1 MDKLRVCFLGTGSMG
16 SAVLHG
22 LIASGHPKVLI
33 SATTNSTAT
42 AAKLRELGI
51 SAMAV
56 EESADANALMAADA
70 DLIVLGVKPYQ
81 ISKLLFEIA
90 GEIGKNAVVISMAAG
105 FSLES
110 MAQTLPDN
118 PNLIRTMPNTPSLVG
133 KGVTGLSVGP
143 NCSREASEAAAEL
156 FAAVGS
162 VIEIPEEKI
171 NPLSA
176 ISGSGPAWVYY
187 FIEQWEEIAIAQGFS
202 KEQAELMVRGTFE
215 GALELLAR
223 AEKEPWE
230 LRKNVS
236 SPGGTTEQIIKTFE
250 NAKLQ
255 EVFAAGLEAAVLRA
269 EEIARSGQ

>member
-33 SATTNSTAT
+33 SATTNSADS

-105 FSLES
+105 ITLEAMAKSLPE
-110 MAQTLPDN
+110 N

-143 NCSREASEAAAEL
+143 NCSKEAGVAAAEL
-156 FAAVGS
+156 FAAVGA

-171 NPLSA
+171 NALSA

-187 FIEQWEEIAIAQGFS
+187 FIEQWEEIAKAQGFS
-202 KEQAELMVRGTFE
+202 KAQAQTMVRGTFE
-215 GALELLAR
+215 GALELLAQ
-223 AEKEPWE
+223 ADSEPAE
-230 LRKNVS
+230 LRRKVT
-236 SPGGTTEQIIKTFE
+236 SPGGTTEQIIKTFDD
-250 NAKLQ
+250 ARLQ
-255 EVFAAGLEAAVLRA
+255 ELFASSLQAAVLRA
-269 EEIARSGQ
+269 EEIARLEQ

>member
-22 LIASGHPKVLI
+22 LIAAGHPKLLI
-33 SATTNSTAT
+33 SATTNSAAS

-56 EESADANALMAADA
+56 EESEDANALMAADA

-105 FSLES
+105 ITLDAMARSLP
-110 MAQTLPDN
+110 QN

-143 NCSREASEAAAEL
+143 NCSKEAGVAAAEL
-156 FAAVGS
+156 FAAVGA

-171 NPLSA
+171 NALSA

-187 FIEQWEEIAIAQGFS
+187 FIEQWEEIAQAQGFS
-202 KEQAELMVRGTFE
+202 KAQAELMVRGTFD
-215 GALELLAR
+215 GALELLAQSDS
-223 AEKEPWE
+223 EPAE
-230 LRKNVS
+230 LRKKVT
-236 SPGGTTEQIIKTFE
+236 SPGGTTEQIIKTFDE
-250 NAKLQ
+250 AKLQ
-255 EVFAAGLEAAVLRA
+255 EIFAAGLRAAVLRA
-269 EEIARSGQ
+269 EEIARQEQ

>member
-22 LIASGHPKVLI
+22 LIASGHPKLLI

-56 EESADANALMAADA
+56 EESQDANALMSADA
-70 DLIVLGVKPYQ
+70 DLIVLGVKPNNVA
-81 ISKLLFEIA
+81 KVLTEIA
-90 GEIGKNAVVISMAAG
+90 DEIGKNAVVISMAAG

>member
-22 LIASGHPKVLI
+22 LIAAGHPKLLI
-33 SATTNSTAT
+33 SATTNSAAS

-56 EESADANALMAADA
+56 EESEDANALMAADA

-81 ISKLLFEIA
+81 ISKVLAEIVS
-90 GEIGKNAVVISMAAG
+90 EIGKNAVVISMAAG
-105 FSLES
+105 ITLDAMARSLP
-110 MAQTLPDN
+110 QN

-143 NCSREASEAAAEL
+143 NCSKEAGVAAAEL
-156 FAAVGS
+156 FAAVGA

-171 NPLSA
+171 NALSA

-187 FIEQWEEIAIAQGFS
+187 FIEQWEEIAQAQGFS
-202 KEQAELMVRGTFE
+202 KAQAELMVRGTFD
-215 GALELLAR
+215 GALELLAQSDS
-223 AEKEPWE
+223 EPAE
-230 LRKNVS
+230 LRKKVT
-236 SPGGTTEQIIKTFE
+236 SPGGTTEQIIKTFDE
-250 NAKLQ
+250 AKLQ
-255 EVFAAGLEAAVLRA
+255 EVFAAGLRAAVLRA
-269 EEIARSGQ
+269 EEIARQEQ

>member
-33 SATTNSTAT
+33 SATTNSADS

-105 FSLES
+105 ITLEAMAKSLPE
-110 MAQTLPDN
+110 N

-143 NCSREASEAAAEL
+143 NCSKEAGVAATEL
-156 FAAVGS
+156 FAAVGA

-171 NPLSA
+171 NALSA

-187 FIEQWEEIAIAQGFS
+187 FIEQWEEIAKAQGFS
-202 KEQAELMVRGTFE
+202 KAQAQTMVRGTFE
-215 GALELLAR
+215 GALELLAQ
-223 AEKEPWE
+223 ADSEPAE
-230 LRKNVS
+230 LRRKVT
-236 SPGGTTEQIIKTFE
+236 SPGGTTEQIIKTFDQ
-250 NAKLQ
+250 ADLQ
-255 EVFAAGLEAAVLRA
+255 GIFEAGLRAAVSRA
-269 EEIARSGQ
+269 EEIARQGQ

>member
-22 LIASGHPKVLI
+22 LIASGHPKLLI

-56 EESADANALMAADA
+56 EESQDANALMSADA
-70 DLIVLGVKPYQ
+70 DLIVLGVKPNNVA
-81 ISKLLFEIA
+81 KVLTEIA
-90 GEIGKNAVVISMAAG
+90 DEIGKNAVVISMAAG

-143 NCSREASEAAAEL
+143 NCSKEASEAAAEL

>member
-22 LIASGHPKVLI
+22 LIASGHPKLLI

-56 EESADANALMAADA
+56 EESQDANALMSSDA
-70 DLIVLGVKPYQ
+70 DLIVLGVKPNNVA
-81 ISKLLFEIA
+81 KVLTEIA

-250 NAKLQ
+250 NANLQ

>member
-22 LIASGHPKVLI
+22 LIAAGHPKLLI
-33 SATTNSTAT
+33 SATTNSAAS

-56 EESADANALMAADA
+56 EESEDANALMAADA

-81 ISKLLFEIA
+81 ISKVLAEIVS
-90 GEIGKNAVVISMAAG
+90 EIGKNAVVISMAAG
-105 FSLES
+105 ITLDAMARSLP
-110 MAQTLPDN
+110 QN

-143 NCSREASEAAAEL
+143 NCSKEAGVAAAKL
-156 FAAVGS
+156 FAAVGA

-171 NPLSA
+171 NALSA

-187 FIEQWEEIAIAQGFS
+187 FIEQWEEIAQAQGFS
-202 KEQAELMVRGTFE
+202 KAQAELMVRGTFD
-215 GALELLAR
+215 GALELLAQSDSGP
-223 AEKEPWE
+223 AE
-230 LRKNVS
+230 LRKKVT
-236 SPGGTTEQIIKTFE
+236 SPGGTTEQIIKTFDE
-250 NAKLQ
+250 AKLQ
-255 EVFAAGLEAAVLRA
+255 EVFAAGLRAAVLRA
-269 EEIARSGQ
+269 EEIARQEQ

>member
-1 MDKLRVCFLGTGSMG
+1 MDKLRVCFLVTGSMG

-56 EESADANALMAADA
+56 EESQDANALMSADA
-70 DLIVLGVKPYQ
+70 DLIVLGVKPNNVA
-81 ISKLLFEIA
+81 KVLTEIA
-90 GEIGKNAVVISMAAG
+90 DEIGKNAVVISMAAG

>member
-22 LIASGHPKVLI
+22 LIAAGHPKLLI
-33 SATTNSTAT
+33 SATTNSAAS

-56 EESADANALMAADA
+56 EESEDANALMAADA

-81 ISKLLFEIA
+81 ISKVLAEIVS
-90 GEIGKNAVVISMAAG
+90 EIGKNAVVISMAAG
-105 FSLES
+105 ITLDAMARSLP
-110 MAQTLPDN
+110 QN

-143 NCSREASEAAAEL
+143 NCSKEAGVAAAEL
-156 FAAVGS
+156 FAAFGA

-171 NPLSA
+171 NALSA

-187 FIEQWEEIAIAQGFS
+187 FIEQWEEIAQAQGFS
-202 KEQAELMVRGTFE
+202 KAQAELMVRGTFD
-215 GALELLAR
+215 GALELLAQSDSGP
-223 AEKEPWE
+223 AE
-230 LRKNVS
+230 LRKKVT
-236 SPGGTTEQIIKTFE
+236 SPGGTTEQIIKTFDE
-250 NAKLQ
+250 AKLQ
-255 EVFAAGLEAAVLRA
+255 EVFAAGLRAAVLRA
-269 EEIARSGQ
+269 EEIARQEQ

>member
-22 LIASGHPKVLI
+22 LIAAGHPKLLI
-33 SATTNSTAT
+33 SATTNSAAS

-56 EESADANALMAADA
+56 EESEDANALMAADA

-105 FSLES
+105 ITLDAMARSLP
-110 MAQTLPDN
+110 QN

-143 NCSREASEAAAEL
+143 NCSKEAGVAAAEL
-156 FAAVGS
+156 FAAVGA

-171 NPLSA
+171 NALSA

-187 FIEQWEEIAIAQGFS
+187 FIEQWEEIAQAQGFS
-202 KEQAELMVRGTFE
+202 KAQAELMVRGTFD
-215 GALELLAR
+215 GALELLAQSD
-223 AEKEPWE
+223 AEPAE
-230 LRKNVS
+230 LRKKVT
-236 SPGGTTEQIIKTFE
+236 SPGGTTEQIIKTFDE
-250 NAKLQ
+250 AKLQ
-255 EVFAAGLEAAVLRA
+255 ELFAAGLRAAVLRA
-269 EEIARSGQ
+269 EEIARQEQ